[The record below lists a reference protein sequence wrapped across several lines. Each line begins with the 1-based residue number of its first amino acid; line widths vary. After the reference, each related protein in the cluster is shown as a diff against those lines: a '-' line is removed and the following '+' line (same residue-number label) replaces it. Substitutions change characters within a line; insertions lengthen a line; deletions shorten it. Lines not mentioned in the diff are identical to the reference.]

1 MNQMKTERKRSKTP
15 YTEKINTQVLP
26 GWRVHS
32 TFAYGNA
39 SDPLKMNRC
48 KDCEEKFVEHIK
60 YEIKSLVSSVSIT
73 PNNIVY

>member
-39 SDPLKMNRC
+39 SDPLKMNRY
-48 KDCEEKFVEHIK
+48 KDCEENFVEHIK

>member
-15 YTEKINTQVLP
+15 YTEKINPQVLP
-26 GWRVHS
+26 GWGVHS